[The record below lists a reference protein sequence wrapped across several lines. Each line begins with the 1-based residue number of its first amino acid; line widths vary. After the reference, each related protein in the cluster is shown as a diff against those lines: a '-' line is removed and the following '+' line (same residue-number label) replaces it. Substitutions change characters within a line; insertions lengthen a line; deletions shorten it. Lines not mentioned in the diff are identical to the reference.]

1 MVEPEQ
7 ARKVPD
13 VDVSGRNIRKPTKDQ
28 EEDLVHAATIR
39 RIHKPTVG
47 FEESQPTQQGRETPT
62 ALEESAHAPK
72 RNLRKAAVK
81 EENDSVES
89 KTLASRRKRV
99 PRVATISDAEKE
111 TTKSTTT
118 RTRGMRAVLT
128 QPDHADT
135 DDPLNAFNETEQASG
150 GTSLLPPRTPTRARK
165 PRIAVKEEP
174 TPVPSK
180 ASMKSRTFTT
190 MTKTPATARSRARKT
205 PATAPAATQVD
216 IDKENA
222 PGDRAPVGS
231 TGDADEGVLVRV
243 RTTRKTKM
251 FPVKQETQEVAIV
264 TKSKTRATRTT
275 RVRTGTS

>member
-1 MVEPEQ
+1 M
-7 ARKVPD
+7 
-13 VDVSGRNIRKPTKDQ
+13 
-28 EEDLVHAATIR
+28 
-39 RIHKPTVG
+39 
-47 FEESQPTQQGRETPT
+47 
-62 ALEESAHAPK
+62 
-72 RNLRKAAVK
+72 
-81 EENDSVES
+81 ES

-150 GTSLLPPRTPTRARK
+150 GTSLLPHKTPTRARK

-174 TPVPSK
+174 TTAPSK

-190 MTKTPATARSRARKT
+190 MMKTPATARSRARKT

-251 FPVKQETQEVAIV
+251 FPVKQETQEVAGLHDFV
-264 TKSKTRATRTT
+264 TEMFARPGIPCTPCLFSISA
-275 RVRTGTS
+275 